1 MFETRKEIKMN
12 RMLRSAGI
20 SVMALLLFA
29 FPNAG
34 QCGDWLD
41 QYIAVAAISLGA
53 SVDVDCPETSVI
65 NAFLANNRSDAENQ
79 GTMKGQTYLALY
91 EGME

>member
-12 RMLRSAGI
+12 RMFRSAGI

-29 FPNAG
+29 FPNVV
-34 QCGDWLD
+34 QCGDWLE
-41 QYIAVAAISLGA
+41 QYIAVAAICLGT

-65 NAFLANNRSDAENQ
+65 NDFLANNSSDAEQ
-79 GTMKGQTYLALY
+79 RTMKGQTYIVLY